1 MGHSSTLSCAKTD
14 EPIEML
20 YWMKTRVGPRKH
32 VLDGGAD
39 PPREGAIFG
48 DCPGYCKALA
58 VVTAAAAAVTTAA
71 FAAKGI
77 IQSLITSCSRRDYSV
92 CQASANSI
100 LKISGRR

>member
-20 YWMKTRVGPRKH
+20 YWMKTQVGPRKH

-58 VVTAAAAAVTTAA
+58 VVTAAAAAASLPHSLQ
-71 FAAKGI
+71 KG
-77 IQSLITSCSRRDYSV
+77 SFNR
-92 CQASANSI
+92 
-100 LKISGRR
+100 